1 MTLLILFPPKNKQ
14 QKNKTLNIS
23 NMKTY
28 QLTEQQLFNL
38 LRNSFIA
45 GEYFAEDVEVT
56 EKDFDE
62 FFEDLDLTDYIV

>member
-1 MTLLILFPPKNKQ
+1 
-14 QKNKTLNIS
+14 
-23 NMKTY
+23 MKTY

-38 LRNSFIA
+38 LRNSFVA
-45 GEYFAEDVEVT
+45 GAYFAEDVT